1 MIFVLVPVLFFADIG
16 TVNVDDGGQDVSE
29 VPCLFTANYGW
40 FCICHT
46 EHEYILEHSREK

>member
-1 MIFVLVPVLFFADIG
+1 MIFVLVPILFFADIG

-46 EHEYILEHSREK
+46 EHEYPF